1 MLSLDLSYPIFTW
14 SKFTFFPAWA
24 HLILY
29 GEEATRQAQKEG
41 EEAAAA
47 YEQEQRDIAAGKI
60 PAPVSKMDK
69 KKKEP
74 AKRKSKE
81 AKQAE
86 KQAKKERKEKKVD
99 TEKDVGDINYSAGE
113 VKKRKYNRKQN
124 INGEKKPRTT
134 SKVQMEKEAMGTTL
148 EKAVAKASSLA
159 PREMFEKVSDPDL
172 LSSISNKL
180 IEARN
185 SSYCGQGQ
193 SLALSAAEDF
203 VRPCIPV
210 HYQDT
215 FPAGIALLLG
225 LSSQL
230 FGWDLQNFVT
240 SSNIKSER
248 DAMAA
253 LQLLAVEYD
262 ESGTNEKFKTV
273 MQGTVCMIGSA
284 SKATQ
289 QMYKTLGLGNVP
301 LGGTVGRIDCH
312 VGGVPGSCSEFAA
325 CIRYKPS
332 AASNFQF
339 LSLSDEDIVTLN
351 GKRLLPKNGSF
362 PLHDKDICSVGA
374 RVFMFVLPGES
385 I

>member
-1 MLSLDLSYPIFTW
+1 M
-14 SKFTFFPAWA
+14 
-24 HLILY
+24 Y

-60 PAPVSKMDK
+60 PAPVAKVDK

-74 AKRKSKE
+74 AKRKGKDE
-81 AKQAE
+81 KQSE
-86 KQAKKERKEKKVD
+86 LQAKKEQKAKAEKGADDVD
-99 TEKDVGDINYSAGE
+99 DSAGA
-113 VKKRKYNRKQN
+113 VKKRKYNRKQSTS
-124 INGEKKPRTT
+124 GEKKPRTT
-134 SKVQMEKEAMGTTL
+134 SKVQMEKEAMGSTL

-159 PREMFEKVSDPDL
+159 PREIFEKVSDPDL
-172 LSSISNKL
+172 LSSITDKL
-180 IEARN
+180 IEGRN
-185 SSYCGQGQ
+185 SAYCGQGP
-193 SLALSAAEDF
+193 SLALSAAEAF
-203 VRPCIPV
+203 VRPCIPI
-210 HYQDT
+210 HHQDP

-240 SSNIKSER
+240 SSNLESER

-262 ESGTNEKFKTV
+262 ESGTNEKFRTV
-273 MQGTVCMIGSA
+273 VQGTVCMIGSA
-284 SKATQ
+284 SKTTQ
-289 QMYKTLGLGNVP
+289 QMYKILGLGNVP

-312 VGGVPGSCSEFAA
+312 IGGVPGSCSEFAA

-339 LSLSDEDIVTLN
+339 SCLSEDDIVTLN
-351 GKRLLPKNGSF
+351 GKRLIPRNGGY

-374 RVFMFVLPGES
+374 RVFMFVLPSES
-385 I
+385 V